1 MPQSDD
7 LILGVDIGGTKVA
20 AALIDFDGNILFCG
34 RSPMEAHKSAREG
47 LQSVT
52 RAIDR
57 VMLHRMGKNVRVI
70 GVSAPGYI
78 DLANGVILKTSNLPC
93 WRNFPLLSAIE
104 SQYELPTHLANDA
117 NAAVLAEAKWGAGVG
132 YTSVFYVSLGTGVGT
147 GMVLQNRLYLGSK
160 GHAGE
165 GGHVTINFRGPVC
178 PCGARGCIEMYVSGK
193 AIARRTRERLRR
205 HGQQK
210 SQILQLS
217 QGKPERITAEIVA
230 TAAASADPLAS
241 AILRETVE
249 YFAIWLSNITNL
261 LDPHVIVIGG
271 GLSALMMSLLA
282 PLRESAKWI
291 VQSSREPVSIVPAF
305 YGANSSLVG
314 AAAIC
319 LSNLGSECNGALQH

>member
-34 RSPMEAHKSAREG
+34 RVPWEAHKSAREG

-52 RAIDR
+52 RAIHR

-132 YTSVFYVSLGTGVGT
+132 YTSVFYASLGTGVGT

-165 GGHVTINFRGPVC
+165 G
-178 PCGARGCIEMYVSGK
+178 A
-193 AIARRTRERLRR
+193 
-205 HGQQK
+205 
-210 SQILQLS
+210 
-217 QGKPERITAEIVA
+217 
-230 TAAASADPLAS
+230 
-241 AILRETVE
+241 
-249 YFAIWLSNITNL
+249 
-261 LDPHVIVIGG
+261 
-271 GLSALMMSLLA
+271 MSLSTSEARYARAAPAGVSKCMFPVKPSLA
-282 PLRESAKWI
+282 EPANACAGTDNRNLKF
-291 VQSSREPVSIVPAF
+291 SS
-305 YGANSSLVG
+305 
-314 AAAIC
+314 
-319 LSNLGSECNGALQH
+319 